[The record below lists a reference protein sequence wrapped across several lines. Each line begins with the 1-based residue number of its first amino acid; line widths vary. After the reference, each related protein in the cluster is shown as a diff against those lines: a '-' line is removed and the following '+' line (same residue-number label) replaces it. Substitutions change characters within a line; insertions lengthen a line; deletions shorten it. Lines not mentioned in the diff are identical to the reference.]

1 MTNASAGMHGPPRP
15 DGRYTGG
22 YTSNEVDYQY
32 DEGYDALLG
41 AQMHLPRF
49 KNSPY
54 GPWEMASAAVLY
66 PSPFDE
72 TTYGNWPSRHTPGST
87 NSMDHFIAY
96 VKGATG
102 SVKTGMKTDDSLG
115 ADLTGPWHL
124 FVDDDELLNRSS
136 SVVRKYSQMDKFSGT
151 LLRPNMYRCLLH
163 HFFALSL
170 LASSLVFA
178 LMLCTFPIERLVCGS
193 R

>member
-1 MTNASAGMHGPPRP
+1 MNKKASSSQFARGGGLLDHVRGPPRP

-41 AQMHLPRF
+41 AQMHLPQF

-102 SVKTGMKTDDSLG
+102 SVKTHVPWPKRSMQNCGTFFQMRWRRRAKT
-115 ADLTGPWHL
+115 ARQPTTKW
-124 FVDDDELLNRSS
+124 
-136 SVVRKYSQMDKFSGT
+136 
-151 LLRPNMYRCLLH
+151 
-163 HFFALSL
+163 LS
-170 LASSLVFA
+170 F
-178 LMLCTFPIERLVCGS
+178 
-193 R
+193 

>member
-1 MTNASAGMHGPPRP
+1 MLR
-15 DGRYTGG
+15 R
-22 YTSNEVDYQY
+22 
-32 DEGYDALLG
+32 
-41 AQMHLPRF
+41 
-49 KNSPY
+49 Y
-54 GPWEMASAAVLY
+54 GPWEAASAAVLY

-136 SVVRKYSQMDKFSGT
+136 SVVRKYSQMDKFGSNPVLEGALYGT
-151 LLRPNMYRCLLH
+151 VLRTTEGGYAMWHECGTSVCYAN
-163 HFFALSL
+163 
-170 LASSLVFA
+170 SSDGKTWSQPKGLDEQLQLGEVRVDRHP
-178 LMLCTFPIERLVCGS
+178 LPV
-193 R
+193 

>member
-1 MTNASAGMHGPPRP
+1 MSLRTGRAVVLTNASAGGHGPPRP

-41 AQMHLPRF
+41 AQMHLPQF

-54 GPWEMASAAVLY
+54 GPWEAASAAVLY

-151 LLRPNMYRCLLH
+151 YSVPIFIVVCFIIVLLHYCLLH
-163 HFFALSL
+163 H
-170 LASSLVFA
+170 
-178 LMLCTFPIERLVCGS
+178 
-193 R
+193 